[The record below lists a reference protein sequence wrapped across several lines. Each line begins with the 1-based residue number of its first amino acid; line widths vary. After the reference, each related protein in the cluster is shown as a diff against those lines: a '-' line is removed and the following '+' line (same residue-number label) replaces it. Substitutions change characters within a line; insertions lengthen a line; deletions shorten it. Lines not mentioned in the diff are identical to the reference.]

1 MVVFT
6 MAGVKKHL
14 MLHQMFQ
21 ATRRIAYRGQV
32 FSAPMNLHDIVNQI
46 ERADTGEYRVALPH
60 TGEVLA
66 SIVQV

>member
-14 MLHQMFQ
+14 MLNEMFQ

-46 ERADTGEYRVALPH
+46 ERADAVEYRVALPQY
-60 TGEVLA
+60 G
-66 SIVQV
+66 